1 MGGRRGDSVGDNTG
15 YDGSEDKD
23 EGGERGR
30 RMNGSPRVE
39 FLQLRVHAF
48 EFCNNFETILE
59 ESFFRLSW
67 AWKGWG

>member
-23 EGGERGR
+23 EGGKRGR

-48 EFCNNFETILE
+48 EFCSYLFYLWTSSSVFTTLI
-59 ESFFRLSW
+59 
-67 AWKGWG
+67 